1 MTDKDFDER
10 KLPGEPDSSDKYT
23 FIYFKNLNY
32 VEMVLKPSRLVINRL
47 ACTRQSALGRNDQT
61 FDR

>member
-10 KLPGEPDSSDKYT
+10 KPLGEPSSCDKYT
-23 FIYFKNLNY
+23 FYYFKISTR
-32 VEMVLKPSRLVINRL
+32 VEMVLKPSRLVIDLL
-47 ACTRQSALGRNDQT
+47 AYANQSALGRNDQT